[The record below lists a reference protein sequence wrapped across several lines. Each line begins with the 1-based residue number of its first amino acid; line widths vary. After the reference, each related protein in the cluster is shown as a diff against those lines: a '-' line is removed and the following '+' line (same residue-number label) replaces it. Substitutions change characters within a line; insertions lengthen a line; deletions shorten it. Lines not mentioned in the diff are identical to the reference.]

1 MIRKK
6 DIVTEE
12 KIKLENK
19 IECCD
24 RAEIDLEE
32 KARCCDYIVKHN
44 VINLDGLR
52 AKDIIV
58 FKNNYEVTI
67 DYNTLTYDIVQKKDY
82 NLFNVCIVE
91 ALGQPITRIPFDSE
105 EKAIKCFN
113 RLSKKVIKK
122 YDCFKLQPIK

>member
-52 AKDIIV
+52 AKDIII

-67 DYNTLTYDIVQKKDY
+67 D
-82 NLFNVCIVE
+82 
-91 ALGQPITRIPFDSE
+91 
-105 EKAIKCFN
+105 
-113 RLSKKVIKK
+113 
-122 YDCFKLQPIK
+122 